1 MHECCHRKKY
11 GEYEKEAT
19 QRKTKKK
26 KLFVCVNGNC
36 GYIRRYFSGESA
48 IEELGM
54 LPDTTEHVLKSK
66 YDQLIKRQIETR

>member
-11 GEYEKEAT
+11 GEYEEEAT
-19 QRKTKKK
+19 QRKAKKK

-36 GYIRRYFSGESA
+36 RYIRRYFSGESA

-66 YDQLIKRQIETR
+66 YDELIKRQIETR